1 MATWPGPGLGPDHR
15 PLVVP
20 AYSPGDRSAPGT
32 FPWGLQGKTRPPC
45 PSAGHWGAPLARAA
59 VGPRTEHAQCGL
71 RPVCAHPPP
80 GGLPSAPGR
89 SFADPGPLCLNR
101 AGCCVLSAGRPSGAG
116 PRAGRAGP
124 ERGGEGGAWVRWA
137 ARGPFKAR
145 PGRAP
150 RRGPFKAWPTWQ
162 PLEPRTRSE
171 AGRWVLPVEAAAGAG
186 ADGPSAEGA
195 SERARERASE
205 RASRASRRRHG
216 PERPDGHGRGL
227 RRPGAA
233 CGPVRPG
240 RPPHRPSCRAPGLG
254 VSGAPP
260 VPRGAGPRPPGRPEA
275 WPGPSRCRARS
286 PSPSRALPP
295 GLAACP
301 GRGTPK
307 LGLGGPARPC
317 AVCAPGR
324 PGCVPRARASG
335 ARLCGPVLP
344 S

>member
-195 SERARERASE
+195 SERASERASE
-205 RASRASRRRHG
+205 
-216 PERPDGHGRGL
+216 
-227 RRPGAA
+227 
-233 CGPVRPG
+233 
-240 RPPHRPSCRAPGLG
+240 PS
-254 VSGAPP
+254 
-260 VPRGAGPRPPGRPEA
+260 
-275 WPGPSRCRARS
+275 
-286 PSPSRALPP
+286 LPP
-295 GLAACP
+295 P
-301 GRGTPK
+301 PW
-307 LGLGGPARPC
+307 ARTT
-317 AVCAPGR
+317 
-324 PGCVPRARASG
+324 
-335 ARLCGPVLP
+335 
-344 S
+344 

>member
-124 ERGGEGGAWVRWA
+124 GCGGPRAAPLRRGRGGPRGAAPLRLGLRGSRWS
-137 ARGPFKAR
+137 RGRGAR
-145 PGRAP
+145 PAAGYFLWRPQRARAPTGRAP
-150 RRGPFKAWPTWQ
+150 RERA
-162 PLEPRTRSE
+162 S
-171 AGRWVLPVEAAAGAG
+171 
-186 ADGPSAEGA
+186 EGA
-195 SERARERASE
+195 SERASE
-205 RASRASRRRHG
+205 
-216 PERPDGHGRGL
+216 
-227 RRPGAA
+227 
-233 CGPVRPG
+233 
-240 RPPHRPSCRAPGLG
+240 PS
-254 VSGAPP
+254 
-260 VPRGAGPRPPGRPEA
+260 
-275 WPGPSRCRARS
+275 
-286 PSPSRALPP
+286 LPP
-295 GLAACP
+295 P
-301 GRGTPK
+301 PW
-307 LGLGGPARPC
+307 ARTT
-317 AVCAPGR
+317 
-324 PGCVPRARASG
+324 
-335 ARLCGPVLP
+335 
-344 S
+344 